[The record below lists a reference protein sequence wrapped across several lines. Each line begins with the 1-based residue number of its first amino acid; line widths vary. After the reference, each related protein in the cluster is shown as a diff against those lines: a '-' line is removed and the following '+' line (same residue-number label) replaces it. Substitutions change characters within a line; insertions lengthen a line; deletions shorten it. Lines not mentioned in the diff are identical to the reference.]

1 MGGEILLEMARYEKV
16 DAGARRAAYES
27 LKALM
32 GMATD

>member
-1 MGGEILLEMARYEKV
+1 MWGEILLEMARDEKV

-27 LKALM
+27 LKALV